1 MANPL
6 IVLLGF
12 SSLILDQSGFS
23 NQEAPKRVS
32 KVKAPIV
39 ALLPAVPGRGLQQVP
54 NITIKYYDV
63 SGKNYADVIQSI
75 EKQRPRD
82 PASNQLMVG
91 GASWSLGANMTQVTR
106 GKVCTVTGAKAEF
119 SANAELPRLVNE
131 QAMAPKQLANWRA
144 YLSQIEVPAA
154 AGLWYVI
161 DRIPAFEKSMV
172 GKDCAGASA
181 FANAAI
187 AQLKREQ
194 EAYQLQLMTAA
205 AAAPASAR
213 APAQAPPPPP
223 PPAPIRY

>member
-1 MANPL
+1 VANPL
-6 IVLLGF
+6 IALLGF
-12 SSLILDQSGFS
+12 SSLILGQSGFS
-23 NQEAPKRVS
+23 NQEAPKMAP

-39 ALLPAVPGRGLQQVP
+39 AMLPAVPGRGLKEVP

-63 SGKNYADVIQSI
+63 SGKNYADVIRSI

-91 GASWSLGANMTQVTR
+91 GASWSLGASMTQVTR

-119 SANAELPRLVNE
+119 SADAELPRLVNE
-131 QAMAPKQLANWRA
+131 QALSPKQLAYWRA

-154 AGLWYVI
+154 AGLWYVL

-172 GKDCAGASA
+172 GKDCAAASA
-181 FANAAI
+181 SANAAI
-187 AQLKREQ
+187 AQLKRDQ
-194 EAYQLQLMTAA
+194 EAYQLQLQTAA

-213 APAQAPPPPP
+213 PPAPAP

>member
-12 SSLILDQSGFS
+12 SSLILSQSGFS
-23 NQEAPKRVS
+23 NQEVPKRAP

-39 ALLPAVPGRGLQQVP
+39 ALLPAVPGRGLREVP

-63 SGKNYADVIQSI
+63 SGKNYADLIQSI

-91 GASWSLGANMTQVTR
+91 GASWSLGANMSQVTR
-106 GKVCTVTGAKAEF
+106 GTVCTVTGAKAEF
-119 SANAELPRLVNE
+119 SATAELPRLVNE
-131 QAMAPKQLANWRA
+131 QALAPKQLAHWRA
-144 YLSQIEVPAA
+144 YLSHIEVPAA
-154 AGLWYVI
+154 AGLWYVL

-181 FANAAI
+181 FASAAI

-194 EAYQLQLMTAA
+194 VAYQLQLQAA
-205 AAAPASAR
+205 AAAASA
-213 APAQAPPPPP
+213 PAPPP
-223 PPAPIRY
+223 PPAPAPIRY